1 MAPYRPP
8 HMRNQPP
15 LPKLVCSNRNEVIRT
30 QPSQT
35 DTIATLTANLAE
47 EFHVPEDLIGLSLSK
62 DGPALQDAKKEL
74 NTLGECTIHVTVKQ
88 ASHEQMEN
96 YIRSKG
102 SDHFLGAELKL
113 TTNAGEELK
122 GELYCIQEQDNSCI
136 LREKLNNGCTNYWW
150 LKWNIITSISIESMP
165 DKKRASDFR
174 PAVSIPAL
182 ERRS

>member
-15 LPKLVCSNRNEVIRT
+15 LPKLVCSNRDEVIRT
-30 QPSQT
+30 QPSQS

-47 EFHVPEDLIGLSLSK
+47 EFHVPEELISLAK
-62 DGPALQDAKKEL
+62 DGAPLQDTKKEL
-74 NTLGECTIHVTVKQ
+74 NTLGECTIHVTVKP

-136 LREKLNNGCTNYWW
+136 LREKLPNGCANFWW

-165 DKKRASDFR
+165 DKKRSDFR
-174 PAVSIPAL
+174 PAAGVPAL